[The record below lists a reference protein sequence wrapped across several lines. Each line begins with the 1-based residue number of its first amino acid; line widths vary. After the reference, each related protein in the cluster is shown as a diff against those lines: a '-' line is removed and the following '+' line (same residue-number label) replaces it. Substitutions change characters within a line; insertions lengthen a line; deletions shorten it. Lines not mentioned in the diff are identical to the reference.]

1 MYVAQTRD
9 SSLILEINSSSSFSF
24 EKATNKAL
32 IIKLK
37 AKISSSAFVFTKVKY
52 SLLVEKKS
60 IDSSAKNAKT
70 FMLRKSGSNSK
81 NKKNRILRTKVGIRI
96 IHPISLKRFG
106 SK

>member
-32 IIKLK
+32 IIKLN

-52 SLLVEKKS
+52 SLLVDPVKKLT
-60 IDSSAKNAKT
+60 DSLANAKSL
-70 FMLRKSGSNSK
+70 MLRKFGSNSK
-81 NKKNRILRTKVGIRI
+81 IKNKIPRIKLGIKI
-96 IHPISLKRFG
+96 IHPISIKRFG